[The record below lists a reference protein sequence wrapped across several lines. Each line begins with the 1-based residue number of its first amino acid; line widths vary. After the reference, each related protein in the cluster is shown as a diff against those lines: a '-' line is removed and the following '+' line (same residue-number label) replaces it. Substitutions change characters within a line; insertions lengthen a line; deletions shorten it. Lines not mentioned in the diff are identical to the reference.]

1 MSTGIEVVAVSPS
14 SITHVPPAPATMVP
28 FLDALRAARAAPEA
42 PPVHPP
48 VPAAGKLRVLLI
60 AEAANPEWVS
70 VPLEG
75 WSHCRAIGR
84 LTDAHIVT
92 QLRNRKAFL
101 RAGLREGVDFTAI
114 DSEAV
119 ARWAIRLRHWL
130 GGVKGRAW
138 TLVTALGALSYP
150 FFEYL
155 LWEQF
160 GRRIRAGE
168 FDVVHR
174 VTPLSPTVPSLL
186 ASRCKAAGV
195 PFVMGPLN
203 GGVPWP
209 AGFDDAR
216 VQERE
221 WLSYVRG
228 AYQFLPGYLST
239 RRNAAALCVGSRD
252 TWKQMPRSF
261 HDRCVYIPENAF
273 EPARFLKRRTRRATA
288 PLKAIFIGRLVPYKG
303 ADMLLDAAAPLVR
316 SGALELLIVGDGP
329 QMPQL
334 RAIVKER
341 GLQQGVRLAGWVE
354 HSLLQDLL
362 CESDVLAFPS
372 IREFG
377 GAVALEAMAVGVV
390 PIVPRYGGL
399 GELVTHDCGFPIE
412 IGTRAQ
418 IIARYRHV
426 LTRLTQ
432 HPEEVDA
439 KSAEA
444 LRRAHDNFS
453 WDHKARHVL
462 AVYHWVLGRGP
473 KPRDM
478 VAA

>member
-1 MSTGIEVVAVSPS
+1 L
-14 SITHVPPAPATMVP
+14 VP
-28 FLDALRAARAAPEA
+28 RAPE
-42 PPVHPP
+42 
-48 VPAAGKLRVLLI
+48 PAKKLRVLLI

-75 WSHCRAIGR
+75 WSHCRAIAR

-101 RAGLREGVDFTAI
+101 RAGLREGTDFTAI
-114 DSEAV
+114 NSEAV
-119 ARWAIRLRHWL
+119 AGWANKVKQLLR
-130 GGVKGRAW
+130 GGKGRGW
-138 TLVTALGALSYP
+138 TIVTAFSALAYP
-150 FFEYL
+150 YFEHL
-155 LWEQF
+155 LWKQF

-174 VTPLSPTVPSLL
+174 VTPLSPTVPSFL
-186 ASRCKAAGV
+186 AARCKAAGV
-195 PFVMGPLN
+195 PFVVGPLN

-216 VQERE
+216 LQERE
-221 WLSYVRG
+221 WLSYVRD

-239 RRNAAALCVGSRD
+239 RRNAAAIVIGSRD

-261 HDRCVYIPENAF
+261 HNRCVYVPENAF
-273 EPARFLKRRTRRATA
+273 EPALFRKRRTRPATR

-303 ADMLLDAAAPLVR
+303 ADMLIEAAAPLVR

-334 RAIVKER
+334 RAAVNNG
-341 GLQQGVRLAGWVE
+341 GLQAGVRLAGWVE
-354 HSLLQDLL
+354 HALLQDLL

-399 GELVTHDCGFPIE
+399 GELVTGDCGYPIE

-418 IIARYRHV
+418 IVQRFHAV
-426 LTRLTQ
+426 LAHLAV
-432 HPEEVDA
+432 HPDEVDA
-439 KSAEA
+439 KSIAA
-444 LRRAHDNFS
+444 ARRAHENFS

-462 AVYHWVLGRGP
+462 SVYHWVLGRAP

-478 VAA
+478 VAS